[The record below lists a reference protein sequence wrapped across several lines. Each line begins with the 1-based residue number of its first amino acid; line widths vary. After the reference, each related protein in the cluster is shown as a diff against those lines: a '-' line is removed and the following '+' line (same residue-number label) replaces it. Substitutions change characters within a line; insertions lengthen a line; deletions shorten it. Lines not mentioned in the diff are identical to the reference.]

1 MSHPAERP
9 GFMSLLRAEGLKLR
23 RSLILGLALIFP
35 LGLLTIAILVGF
47 MVIAPGDHATW
58 RGWMSYSLI
67 PWSHF
72 LLPMQVCLLSTL
84 LMNLEHQNHQW
95 KHLHALPVSRWKH
108 HATKQAML
116 GLLLLLGHLLL
127 FGGFWLGGWVLK
139 LARPSLHLESPR
151 PFLAA
156 TVLGLLFL
164 GSWAMAAA
172 HTWLAAR
179 FPNLAVN
186 LGIGLAGVMF
196 IAVVAQRPTMA
207 RAFPWSMP
215 GKGLSDWMGG
225 PDAASPW
232 LVVGLSLIIGTTL
245 LLLACWD
252 AQRRDSVE

>member
-1 MSHPAERP
+1 MNHPAERP
-9 GFMSLLRAEGLKLR
+9 GFLSLLRAESLKLR

-47 MVIAPGDHATW
+47 MVITPRDHATW
-58 RGWMSYSLI
+58 RGWMSFTLVPWTSL
-67 PWSHF
+67 

-95 KHLHALPVSRWKH
+95 KHLHALPVRRWKH
-108 HATKQAML
+108 FATKQAML

-127 FGGFWLGGWVLK
+127 LVGFYLGGWVLK
-139 LARPSLHLESPR
+139 LARPTLHLESPR
-151 PFLAA
+151 PLLAASLLGLIFLA
-156 TVLGLLFL
+156 
-164 GSWAMAAA
+164 SWAMAAA

-186 LGIGLAGVMF
+186 LGIGLAGVML
-196 IAVVAQRPTMA
+196 IGAVSQRPAMA

-215 GKGLSDWMGG
+215 GKGLFDWMGG
-225 PDAASPW
+225 AEAGSPW
-232 LVVGLSLIIGTTL
+232 LVIGLSLGIGTAL